1 MNYEKEKVDH
11 YQKIKKYLCLYYKF
25 NVSKNVQHYKTF
37 WKINEQNTEASKF
50 SSFQFDFIIVFNTQ
64 N

>member
-37 WKINEQNTEASKF
+37 WKINEQNRGFKILKLSIWLYY
-50 SSFQFDFIIVFNTQ
+50 SF
-64 N
+64 